1 MNYNISGT
9 LVHGHDD
16 NHHDQHDHCDQYDHR
31 DCALLGEDQ
40 VRLVAIESH
49 KDSDKQQG
57 VKTTAESGNL
67 GRPSI

>member
-9 LVHGHDD
+9 LVHGHDN
-16 NHHDQHDHCDQYDHR
+16 NHHDLHDQHDHR

>member
-9 LVHGHDD
+9 LVHGHDN
-16 NHHDQHDHCDQYDHR
+16 NHHDQHDHR

-57 VKTTAESGNL
+57 VKTTTESGNL
-67 GRPSI
+67 GQPSI

>member
-16 NHHDQHDHCDQYDHR
+16 NHHDQHNHR
-31 DCALLGEDQ
+31 DQALLGEDQ

-57 VKTTAESGNL
+57 VKTTTESGNL